1 MRVVCE
7 WYAGGMRVVCGWYV
21 AAMLVVCGC
30 YAGGMRLLCGDL
42 RRPSPGVVNSGR
54 RAAMLVVCAC
64 YAGLMRLLCWSYD
77 STIEW
82 SAGTL
87 SARKRTAL
95 PARARRSLGKHPG
108 S

>member
-1 MRVVCE
+1 MPVVCG
-7 WYAGGMRVVCGWYV
+7 WYAGGMWR
-21 AAMLVVCGC
+21 
-30 YAGGMRLLCGDL
+30 YAGGMRLRLLCGNL

-64 YAGLMRLLCWSYD
+64 YAGLMRLLCWSY

-82 SAGTL
+82 SAGAL